1 MTHVSKI
8 KQCRHV
14 DDNQVNQLFKA
25 DETKDYYQGQALKID
40 SWVVSPVTAVSDIV
54 FWVCETTCDS
64 SAYGFEV
71 NVRQPRVGDTY
82 SLETDFDLAESNV
95 GTYYGIKPDGNGG
108 YQISSTWEKKQWR
121 LITVLW
127 VRVGEF
133 EFERYEEAGA
143 AADNAEALE
152 NLVTSWAWAPATT
165 PAAVGLFYVDTSNKK
180 LYVSVATTAS
190 TDWTILN

>member
-25 DETKDYYQGQALKID
+25 DETKDYYQGQALKIN

-54 FWVCETTCDS
+54 FWVCETTCSS

-82 SLETDFDLAESNV
+82 TLETDFDLAAANV
-95 GTYYGIKPDGNGG
+95 WTYYGIKPDGHGG

-121 LITVLW
+121 LITVLGT
-127 VRVGEF
+127 RVGEF

-152 NLVTSWAWAPATT
+152 DLVTSWAWAPSST
-165 PAAVGLFYVDTSNKK
+165 PSAVGLFYVDTTNKK